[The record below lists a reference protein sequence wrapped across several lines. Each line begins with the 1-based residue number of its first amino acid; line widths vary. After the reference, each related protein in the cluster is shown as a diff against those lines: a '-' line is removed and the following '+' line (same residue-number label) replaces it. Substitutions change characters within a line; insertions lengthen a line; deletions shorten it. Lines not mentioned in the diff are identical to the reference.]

1 MKNLKKLIAE
11 NLPVAFGLMT
21 AENLQQLYDEL
32 EFWKSVAVELYTP
45 EDAYEE
51 FLRDIPGLHHEV
63 DYDNMGLIDG

>member
-51 FLRDIPGLHHEV
+51 CLRDVERMHHEM
-63 DYDNMGLIDG
+63 DYDDTGEIHG